1 MVCKS
6 QARHFSE
13 DILTFREYLFFSCL
27 TADWKTV
34 AVVLLCPVLCRGSP
48 PPPLVVKGNFC
59 PKMKLV
65 DGDAR
70 LCITTLAILLSLKLL
85 NLHCYPSSFAIP
97 QLFDPCLSLL
107 FSSLFLSLPL
117 RCLAAGVLAAGLPG
131 KPKKKKKKKRVFSN
145 KLI

>member
-1 MVCKS
+1 MCKS

-107 FSSLFLSLPL
+107 FSSLLCFSLSLFSVWQLKCWQPGCRESL
-117 RCLAAGVLAAGLPG
+117 RR
-131 KPKKKKKKKRVFSN
+131 KRRKKEFFQIN
-145 KLI
+145 

>member
-1 MVCKS
+1 MCKS

-107 FSSLFLSLPL
+107 FSSLLCFSLSLFAVWQLECWQPGCRESL
-117 RCLAAGVLAAGLPG
+117 RR
-131 KPKKKKKKKRVFSN
+131 KRRKKEFFQIN
-145 KLI
+145 

>member
-1 MVCKS
+1 MCKS

-97 QLFDPCLSLL
+97 QLFAPCLSLL
-107 FSSLFLSLPL
+107 FSSLSLSLQFWL
-117 RCLAAGVLAAGLPG
+117 LLFSVSGSRSAGSSEKA
-131 KPKKKKKKKRVFSN
+131 
-145 KLI
+145 